1 MKPKVQKATG
11 AQKSYVVAGATLK
24 CNQGDKQSKLKLAAH
39 HRVYIKGIPQANI
52 NDFKPNVNVL
62 PFGMCKSMSNPAV
75 AAATAAN
82 KGRLKKM
89 PCTPVLTMP
98 WINGKEDKT
107 VAGAPALLNKS
118 TQMCLYCG
126 RITIKN
132 DGQNAG
138 NANRSNSQPNKT
150 ARSKNRSATK
160 STCTIGP
167 APPPVRYE
175 KDPNALAEDKG
186 NIVVDGKKYPVY
198 VPEFHNGSNA
208 VYKRDGWSV
217 IKTKHVTSTDT
228 DWLGVIANY
237 NCDQMIDSSNMS
249 NINIR
254 NYCFLNLILGC
265 LQAYN
270 SNTKKT
276 NIHIEILKK
285 RDKYR
290 AIIQYGTSNTVLQ
303 TKAGLPYYYS
313 DLKSTVEIN
322 GSSHGKE
329 EVQKIIKEYFHFKDN
344 KTYDIKVN
352 LDSNHANDP
361 YLGYLA
367 IVNGKIMFV
376 PKLYKKDNADLG
388 HFSGLLGLLWE
399 NDMNL
404 RYEMAKSTKI
414 PDVTINDINKIAAP
428 AIKLIQ

>member
-24 CNQGDKQSKLKLAAH
+24 CNKGDKQSKLKLPAH

-175 KDPNALAEDKG
+175 KDPDALPEDKG

-208 VYKRDGWSV
+208 VYKRNGWSV

-228 DWLGVIANY
+228 DWLGVITSFE
-237 NCDQMIDSSNMS
+237 CESLDDTSTMS
-249 NINIR
+249 KKNIR
-254 NYCFLNLILGC
+254 DFCALSLVMGF
-265 LQAYN
+265 LQAYAD
-270 SNTKKT
+270 NTVT
-276 NIHIEILKK
+276 TSIHVEILKK
-285 RDKYR
+285 GSAHR
-290 AIIQYGTSNTVLQ
+290 AIVQYGTSNNPIQ
-303 TKAGLPYYYS
+303 KNAGISFTCLNLVS
-313 DLKSTVEIN
+313 SSWNKNDLELLIKKSFPCPE
-322 GSSHGKE
+322 
-329 EVQKIIKEYFHFKDN
+329 N
-344 KTYDIKVN
+344 KTYDIKVS
-352 LDSNHANDP
+352 LDSNHKTDR
-361 YLGYLA
+361 YIGYLSV
-367 IVNGKIMFV
+367 INGKVILT
-376 PKLYKKDNADLG
+376 PKLYKNDKAE
-388 HFSGLLGLLWE
+388 LGLYPLYLGETGIGWKHE
-399 NDMNL
+399 LDL
-404 RYEMAKSTKI
+404 RNYMERSCLLAEANI
-414 PDVTINDINKIAAP
+414 NTINKMVAP
-428 AIKLIQ
+428 IKFVD